1 MKVKQCT
8 IRTETPYQNMD
19 GKEPIFINKKVMV
32 TKEELINKLPL
43 KWADI
48 SLKQYIT
55 FRNLIEQLGGVDD
68 FEKVYRN
75 MLDIYFYTFTGVQL
89 YDVEGFQQVD
99 YFKIAER
106 FNQFENDESNQ
117 TADIDENLIKS
128 FDQIVFEDLLRY
140 MNLQEHNSIS
150 NWGEMIN
157 ILLKEPITDI
167 EDNMNM
173 AEANRFFFVLEKS
186 LMTYLKALEISLMK
200 NPKR

>member
-1 MKVKQCT
+1 MVK
-8 IRTETPYQNMD
+8 
-19 GKEPIFINKKVMV
+19 
-32 TKEELINKLPL
+32 KEELLNKLPL

-48 SLKQYIT
+48 TLKQYIQ

-75 MLDIYFYTFTGVQL
+75 MLDIYFYVFTNVNII
-89 YDVEGFQQVD
+89 DVEGFQQVD

-106 FNQFENDESNQ
+106 FNAFENDESNK

-140 MNLQEHNSIS
+140 MNLQEQNSIS
-150 NWGEMIN
+150 NWPEMIN

-167 EDNMNM
+167 ENTMTM
-173 AEANRFFFVLEKS
+173 AQANRFFFVLEKQ
-186 LMTYLKALEISLMK
+186 LKTYLKALEISLMTSL
-200 NPKR
+200 KR

>member
-1 MKVKQCT
+1 M
-8 IRTETPYQNMD
+8 
-19 GKEPIFINKKVMV
+19 NKKVMV
-32 TKEELINKLPL
+32 TKEELISKLPL

-55 FRNLIEQLGGVDD
+55 FRNLIEQLGGTDD

-75 MLDIYFYTFTGVQL
+75 MLDAYFYVFTGVQL

-99 YFKIAER
+99 YFKVAER
-106 FNQFENDESNQ
+106 FNQFENDESNK

-128 FDQIVFEDLLRY
+128 FDQIVFEDLLKY
-140 MNLQEHNSIS
+140 MNLQEQNSIS

-157 ILLKEPITDI
+157 ILLKEPIADI

-173 AEANRFFFVLEKS
+173 AEANRFFFALENQ
-186 LMTYLKALEISLMK
+186 LTTYLKALEISLTQ
-200 NPKR
+200 NLKR

>member
-1 MKVKQCT
+1 
-8 IRTETPYQNMD
+8 
-19 GKEPIFINKKVMV
+19 MV
-32 TKEELINKLPL
+32 SKEELIEKLPL

-55 FRNLIEQLGGVDD
+55 FRNLIDKLGGVDD

-75 MLDIYFYTFTGVQL
+75 MLDIYFFTFTGVQL
-89 YDVEGFQQVD
+89 YDVEGFKEVD

-106 FNQFENDESNQ
+106 FNQFENDESNT
-117 TADIDENLIKS
+117 TADIDQNLIKS
-128 FDQIVFEDLLRY
+128 FDQIIFEDLLRY
-140 MNLQEHNSIS
+140 MNLQEQNSIS

-167 EDNMNM
+167 EDNMTM

-186 LMTYLKALEISLMK
+186 LMTYLEALETSLMEK
-200 NPKR
+200 LKKKHKEQ